1 MAIENFVGQKTLSFD
16 QKMKFLS
23 ETMASSRRGE
33 SARGL
38 AELRFVGN
46 QFDFFPFFRPDDN
59 FFRKQREGEKSENIS
74 TDPKLFFTDL
84 DYDSLFPSFD
94 Q

>member
-1 MAIENFVGQKTLSFD
+1 MAIENFAGQKTLSFD

-23 ETMASSRRGE
+23 ETMRRGE

-46 QFDFFPFFRPDDN
+46 QFDFFSFFRPDNN
-59 FFRKQREGEKSENIS
+59 F
-74 TDPKLFFTDL
+74 
-84 DYDSLFPSFD
+84 
-94 Q
+94 